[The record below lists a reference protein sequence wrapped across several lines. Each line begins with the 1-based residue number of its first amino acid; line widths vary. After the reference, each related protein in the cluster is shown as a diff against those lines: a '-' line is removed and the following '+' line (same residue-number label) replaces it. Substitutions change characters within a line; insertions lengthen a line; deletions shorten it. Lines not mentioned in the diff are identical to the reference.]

1 MSSKNSVKRLGR
13 AALEPARIPREL
25 LLRWPWASFESR
37 LKWDALDR
45 PGYAYGTYQAARQ
58 AKALGLK
65 GISVIELGVA
75 GGRGLMALESHAREI
90 EARFG
95 IEIDV
100 FGFDLGSGM
109 PAPVDYRD
117 MPYVWKPGYFKMKRQ
132 VLESR
137 LKSAEII
144 VGDVAETVPD
154 FVSRPG
160 IAPIGFVAF
169 DLDYY
174 SSTVAALA
182 LLSVDSWLLLPR
194 VFCHFDDVVG
204 DDWELHS
211 EYTGELLAI
220 SEFNAARADR
230 KLARI
235 HGLAYKR
242 MIPAEWHVKQYVLHY
257 FSHPQYGQHVGRSD
271 WQIPI
276 G

>member
-1 MSSKNSVKRLGR
+1 V
-13 AALEPARIPREL
+13 LEPARIPREV

-45 PGYAYGTYQAARQ
+45 PGYAYGTYQAALEAR
-58 AKALGLK
+58 ALGLK

-75 GGRGLMALESHAREI
+75 GGRGLTALESHAREI
-90 EARFG
+90 QSSLG
-95 IEIDV
+95 VEISV
-100 FGFDLGSGM
+100 FGFDSGSGM
-109 PAPVDYRD
+109 PPPADYRD
-117 MPYVWKPGYFKMKRQ
+117 MPYVWKPGYFKMNGHL
-132 VLESR
+132 LESR
-137 LKSAEII
+137 LESAEVII
-144 VGDVAETVPD
+144 GNVAETVPE
-154 FVSRPG
+154 FAARPG
-160 IAPIGFVAF
+160 IAPLGFVSF

-174 SSTVAALA
+174 SSTAAALA
-182 LLSVDSWLLLPR
+182 LLAMDATHLLPR

-220 SEFNAARADR
+220 SEFNACHSDR

-242 MIPAEWHVKQYVLHY
+242 MLQAEWHVKQYVLHC
-257 FSHPQYGQHVGRSD
+257 FSHPLYERHIGRQD